1 MKIRIHALTICALMA
16 LITFSSVA
24 EDNGGYLRQPMPER
38 WIHSGADVGPL
49 PDDVEWWKTFGDPVL
64 DSIVALGIERNLN
77 LSQAARRVKMA
88 RLSVASARSAYF
100 PTIGISTGYARKR
113 NVGEDSNLFSLG
125 ADMNWEID
133 LFGKIT
139 SQVKAGKASAEVSR
153 AEYRGALVS
162 IIAEIATCYI
172 NYRVYQTE
180 LEVAKMHLESQA
192 SVLKITE
199 ARYEA
204 GLVSK
209 LDVAQAR
216 VVYGNTEA
224 VIPQLESS
232 IEQTFNALAIMLD
245 EYPENFSIPGG
256 NEGKLPMVNRSVS
269 TGMPM
274 NLLRRRPDIAQAEAQ
289 LAVYAAR
296 TGIAR
301 KDFLPTLSLEGSIG
315 FSSPE
320 AGQLFEG
327 RSLSYSIGPTL
338 SWTIFEGL
346 GRKYAL
352 ESAKEQMQAGIDNYN
367 LTVMTAVEE
376 VNNAMSAYSAALR
389 TVDKQLSVLDDS
401 HEAFNLSIDLYK
413 QGLTPFTNVENAQI
427 SWLNCANSLVT
438 SQGNALVSLIN
449 LYKALG
455 GSPLDHI

>member
-1 MKIRIHALTICALMA
+1 
-16 LITFSSVA
+16 
-24 EDNGGYLRQPMPER
+24 
-38 WIHSGADVGPL
+38 
-49 PDDVEWWKTFGDPVL
+49 
-64 DSIVALGIERNLN
+64 
-77 LSQAARRVKMA
+77 
-88 RLSVASARSAYF
+88 
-100 PTIGISTGYARKR
+100 
-113 NVGEDSNLFSLG
+113 
-125 ADMNWEID
+125 
-133 LFGKIT
+133 
-139 SQVKAGKASAEVSR
+139 
-153 AEYRGALVS
+153 
-162 IIAEIATCYI
+162 
-172 NYRVYQTE
+172 
-180 LEVAKMHLESQA
+180 
-192 SVLKITE
+192 
-199 ARYEA
+199 
-204 GLVSK
+204 
-209 LDVAQAR
+209 
-216 VVYGNTEA
+216 
-224 VIPQLESS
+224 
-232 IEQTFNALAIMLD
+232 
-245 EYPENFSIPGG
+245 
-256 NEGKLPMVNRSVS
+256 MVNRSVS